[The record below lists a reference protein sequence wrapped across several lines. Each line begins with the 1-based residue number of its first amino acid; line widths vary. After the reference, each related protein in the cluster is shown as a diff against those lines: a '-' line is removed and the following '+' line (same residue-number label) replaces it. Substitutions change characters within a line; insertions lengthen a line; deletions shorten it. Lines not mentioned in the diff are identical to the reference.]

1 MSFNLPPDDN
11 PTNES
16 RKVDENNGKG
26 DNNDITFGVG
36 NVPQTPS
43 TKSYSALDNYRFLR
57 GSDYAFPDNYKFNN
71 IILPSANY
79 NDNNDFVA
87 QQSDPA
93 DISISV
99 NNQTEAPDSVGNK
112 PISTDPN
119 NASANNYSVVE
130 NNDGEKRIV
139 INDNNATF
147 QGNATTNTDSYYFTK
162 GAVTKIVRPGKN
174 GGETKTFDICYNKVF
189 SQTLFLGASVKS
201 FNASMAWG
209 SEASRLTVELAVD
222 DCYYPEQRDFYGN
235 VVPRPGLNNI
245 TDSKGDY
252 DQKRRNNTFAKDEL
266 GNSLIPG
273 KVFYMPLGGLVQ
285 SFYYYGPDP
294 GFYADLDSYSD
305 GQSPRLESVDII
317 GTAAQFKYDDFE
329 FSGIITSWDK
339 KTSEAGILQ
348 YTVTLESPSKLL
360 ENVGVILSDYS
371 GSIHQI
377 SRNDDNKNYSVYNGT
392 GLGFPS
398 ERGDSQ
404 EFYGGL
410 IREQSIP
417 NLVNVYGFLEDGGSG
432 SSSNFGGSLRNS
444 NGIPAYMVVSAL
456 TYLLD
461 RPLIYDNDNQQRQD
475 AWKIFRYSPY
485 GRIVG
490 PIVTK
495 KQDPYPNLFR
505 DGKIDIRYKMGLA
518 AFPGNNLLFRSG
530 SSTAVT
536 PYSLDLN
543 DFFFNGYSVLTAEY
557 RIDSQSSNVLQILQD
572 TADAHGY
579 DMFINMYMVADGN
592 FLYPRI
598 KVNLITKQI
607 TPQEGVVQNF
617 IQFMQLNNIFVT
629 GNTVGE
635 EYNATGNTRTMLI
648 GGKQRRIFQS
658 KFVKYAVNQNT
669 LRWNPYTQTFLDST
683 NPSHN
688 TKDYR
693 RADLHNP
700 RNSNLGYGNGRGSNN
715 IIDVLGRVDRNN
727 PQYLYQQVPW
737 GGFAYRMNYYDPES
751 LPIGG
756 TVPPAF
762 DATAFGQ
769 ICPYFGLD
777 PFTRMA
783 RHVEYN
789 DYYGQ
794 FFVSINGLE
803 FAKYTG
809 FSVPGFVQ
817 ISENE
822 IRAAMK
828 GYDSFVAYI
837 SGLANTLYPYAHTH
851 KFDFYNKIL
860 FPLFGNS
867 IVVNNAS
874 PLVFNT
880 GAANANKIGQ
890 KVTGL
895 DTVPVSASSSTL
907 TDPRFVNVLNK
918 IHLYLQDI
926 GNQYYGKEFM
936 VGIQRPNY
944 YIDYNSHFGAVGLL
958 PDGSPYSSLNGT
970 KEVITSYFPVEN
982 GWEEAGTTIDDT
994 LMVGTP
1000 AMNIFQND
1008 DGTINPILGYNA
1020 TARYNRNRQFETLVT
1035 QFSNNAAKNAF
1046 LYNWN
1051 KFDLWRKSNYTGIV
1065 EADPLNF
1072 WEPSLT
1078 IAEPS
1083 SLIIDYP
1090 SVVPDPFYD
1099 PTIGQR
1105 VFSPFCYKAYL
1116 KANVETDYVWAPSPT
1131 ADGRALKIIVKT
1143 GGAYLNP
1150 GSLNELSIS
1159 TAVADYVR
1167 PFWPAIPGLRNPIS
1181 DRLDAMTSSSPYY
1194 LYNGAGISTN
1204 NLLSA
1209 NTQNA
1214 PNLNVSLAPKA
1225 AMPAFAAIPFES
1237 NVSVYGPWINSP
1249 DMYVDSIY
1257 PYASRIG
1264 KTNKLENLLG
1274 GTKVLNENDLVPW
1287 NYGGMINL
1295 DMYAILK
1302 VAADNSYQQ
1311 KGEVGQLT
1319 YAGIP
1324 FFNLGSELKQSAFA
1338 FRGPIITNIMTQISA
1353 TGPLTTY
1360 TFRTYTKKFTLF
1372 NKEASELLKN
1382 QAKESF
1388 KRTREIRQKFDSLRN
1403 DLIAISKSKMI
1414 FPNYDLTLSKL
1425 RSASP
1430 STVLMA
1436 ESRPYVSPISL
1447 FNPGAVGN
1455 FPEKVNP
1462 EDPNEVPTYWT
1473 VNSSV
1478 QRTNVALY
1486 NIGEAAQEFEYNY
1499 ANKSFMS
1506 LDGLFSPISF
1516 YPTLYGGSSSF
1527 KPYFEAGC
1535 PNCGGERLVI
1545 VTDAQGNETKL
1556 PCQLCSRDIAG
1567 TENAPTYNTL
1577 PPFILSNQSDSSL
1590 LAGSN
1595 PTEIKDRISVLLDN
1609 FTMRKRINYVNLNPI
1624 IMPVGELRNEYA
1636 QQNDYTSHHIECIGR
1651 SQVPPR
1657 GQLSIFNNKV
1667 QVGFDED
1674 QGSLADADYG
1684 SRVFDW
1690 QIGKQDTTSWTQKNY
1705 RFLGL
1710 RGPLVMSGW
1719 GFDTAGYPV
1728 PNASGEPLQFDL
1740 NGMPYRM
1747 RAPYDPPSDEP
1758 GSPYFRGPI
1767 IGKNQKWDAQKK
1779 EWSAPYPE
1787 SNFMRGWG
1795 LRPDLWPSGPVDLR
1809 WDAARKVWSAPKPY
1823 PNVYV
1828 QLETDLVPPFPA
1840 RGFLDAVDKDS
1851 PLPGGLRRTVF
1862 VRDSSETYG
1871 APRGAKI
1878 LCFYDEGSGFYEPL
1892 ARSPI
1897 IARGIINAGVTATIY
1912 TDFSAGFNPVTG
1924 QPNAP
1929 GQITVNFAN
1938 PLSFTLTTGAV
1949 GLFMFVRTEWVLTSI
1964 NITC

>member
-1 MSFNLPPDDN
+1 MTFDLPADATQPPNDQ
-11 PTNES
+11 
-16 RKVDENNGKG
+16 RKG
-26 DNNDITFGVG
+26 DEDNGDADKKKPILDSQDEPKRSDKTYNL
-36 NVPQTPS
+36 
-43 TKSYSALDNYRFLR
+43 LDNYRFVR
-57 GSDYAFPDNYKFNN
+57 GSSYVFPENYKFNN
-71 IILPSANY
+71 IILPSGNY
-79 NDNNDFVA
+79 NTNNDFVG

-93 DISISV
+93 NVSVSI
-99 NNQTEAPDSVGNK
+99 NTDKTGPDSVGNK
-112 PISTDPN
+112 RISPDQN

-130 NNDGEKRIV
+130 DAETKTKRIV
-139 INDNNATF
+139 ITGDNAQF
-147 QGNATTNTDSYYFTK
+147 QGTSTTNTDSYYFVKK
-162 GAVTKIVRPGKN
+162 GVTHIVRQGKN
-174 GGETKTFDICYNKVF
+174 GGKTETFQICYNKVF
-189 SQTLFLGASVKS
+189 AQTLFLGATVKS

-222 DCYYPEQRDFYGN
+222 DCQYPEQRDFAGN
-235 VVPRPGLNNI
+235 IVPRPGFNKI
-245 TDSKGDY
+245 TQSAGVY
-252 DQKRRNNTFAKDEL
+252 DEQRLATDDRGFKKDEL

-273 KVFYMPLGGLVQ
+273 KVFYMPLNGQVK

-294 GFYADLDSYSD
+294 GFYADLDSYWD
-305 GQSPRLESVDII
+305 GIVPRLESVDII
-317 GTAAQFKYDDFE
+317 GAAAQFRYDDFE
-329 FSGIITSWDK
+329 FSGIITSWEK
-339 KTSEAGILQ
+339 KTGSEGGILQ

-360 ENVGVILSDYS
+360 SNVGVILSDYS
-371 GSIHQI
+371 GSIHQ
-377 SRNDDNKNYSVYNGT
+377 SSRRNDPTNQSVYKGT
-392 GLGFPS
+392 NLGFPS
-398 ERGDSQ
+398 EKGSSQ

-417 NLVNVYGFLEDGGSG
+417 NLVNVYGFLEDGGLG

-456 TYLLD
+456 TFLLD
-461 RPLIYDNDNQQRQD
+461 RPPSYIYHNGQQRQD
-475 AWKIFRYSPY
+475 AWQIFRYSPY
-485 GRIVG
+485 GRIVSRI
-490 PIVTK
+490 PTK
-495 KQDPYPNLFR
+495 KKDPYPSLVSN
-505 DGKIDIRYKMGLA
+505 GQIDIRYKMGLA
-518 AFPGNNLLFRSG
+518 VFPGNNLVFKSG
-530 SSTAVT
+530 SSTALT

-572 TADAHGY
+572 VADSHGY
-579 DMFINMYMVADGN
+579 EMFVNMYMVADGN

-598 KVNLITKQI
+598 KINLITKQI
-607 TPQEGVVQNF
+607 TPQEGAVQNF
-617 IQFMQLNNIFVT
+617 IGFMQSNNIFVT

-635 EYNATGNTRTMLI
+635 EYNADGNTRTMLI

-658 KFVKYAVNQNT
+658 KFVKYALNQNT

-683 NPSHN
+683 SPYHN

-693 RADLHNP
+693 RVDLHNP
-700 RNSNLGYGNGRGSNN
+700 RNSNLGYGNGAGSNN
-715 IIDVLGRVDRNN
+715 IIDILGRVDRNT
-727 PQYLYQQVPW
+727 PEYLYQTVPW
-737 GGFAYRMNYYDPES
+737 GGLAYRMNYHYPES
-751 LPIGG
+751 LGIIGP
-756 TVPPAF
+756 VPPAF

-769 ICPYFGLD
+769 ICPYFGAD

-809 FSVPGFVQ
+809 FTVPGFVQ

-837 SGLANTLYPYAHTH
+837 SGLSSTLYPYAHTH
-851 KFDFYNKIL
+851 KFDLYNKIL
-860 FPLFGNS
+860 FPLVGN
-867 IVVNNAS
+867 S

-880 GAANANKIGQ
+880 GAVNANKIGQ
-890 KVTGL
+890 KVSGL
-895 DTVPVSASSSTL
+895 DTVPVSATSSTL
-907 TDPRFVNVLNK
+907 TDPRLVNVLNK
-918 IHLYLQDI
+918 IHLYLADI

-936 VGIQRPNY
+936 VGITRPDY
-944 YIDYNSHFGAVGLL
+944 YIDYNYHFGAVGLL
-958 PDGSPYSSLNGT
+958 PEGSPYSSLNGT
-970 KEVITSYFPVEN
+970 KEVVTSYSPVES
-982 GWEEAGTTIDDT
+982 GWEEAGTTIDDS

-1008 DGTINPILGYNA
+1008 DGTISPILGYNA
-1020 TARYNRNRQFETLVT
+1020 TARYNRNRQFETLLT
-1035 QFSNNAAKNAF
+1035 TFSNNAAKNAF

-1051 KFDLWRKSNYTGIV
+1051 KFDLWRKSNYTGRG
-1065 EADPLNF
+1065 EASQLNF

-1078 IAEPS
+1078 IAEPI

-1090 SVVPDPFYD
+1090 SAVTDPFYD

-1105 VFSPFCYKAYL
+1105 VLSPFCYKAYL
-1116 KANVETDYVWAPSPT
+1116 KASVETDYVWAPSPT

-1150 GSLNELSIS
+1150 ADLHELSIS
-1159 TAVADYVR
+1159 ATVADYVR
-1167 PFWPAIPGLRNPIS
+1167 PFWPKIPGLLNPIS
-1181 DRLDAMTSSSPYY
+1181 DRLDAMISGSPYY
-1194 LYNGAGISTN
+1194 LYYGAGISTN
-1204 NLLSA
+1204 NLLYA
-1209 NTQNA
+1209 NTQNK
-1214 PNLNVSLAPKA
+1214 PNQNVSLVPKA

-1257 PYASRIG
+1257 PYSTPLG
-1264 KTNKLENLLG
+1264 KVNKLENLLG
-1274 GTKVLNENDLVPW
+1274 GTKVLNESDLVPW

-1302 VAADNSYQQ
+1302 VSADNNYQE
-1311 KGEVGQLT
+1311 KGETGQIT

-1324 FFNLGSELKQSAFA
+1324 FFNLGSELKAAAFA
-1338 FRGPIITNIMTQISA
+1338 FRGPIINNIQTQISA
-1353 TGPLTTY
+1353 NGPVTTY

-1388 KRTREIRQKFDSLRN
+1388 KRTKEIRQKFERVRN

-1430 STVLMA
+1430 STILVG
-1436 ESRPYVSPISL
+1436 ESRPYVSPVSTW
-1447 FNPGAVGN
+1447 NPGAIGN
-1455 FPEKVNP
+1455 FPEKLNP
-1462 EDPNEVPTYWT
+1462 DDPNENPIYWT
-1473 VNSSV
+1473 INSSI

-1486 NIGEAAQEFEYNY
+1486 NIGEVAQEFEHNY
-1499 ANKSFMS
+1499 SSKSFMS
-1506 LDGLFSPISF
+1506 LDGLFSPVSF
-1516 YPTLYGGSSSF
+1516 YPTLAGGSSSF
-1527 KPYFEAGC
+1527 KPYFETGC
-1535 PNCGGERLVI
+1535 PNCGGTRRV
-1545 VTDAQGNETKL
+1545 VFNDNQGNATSL

-1567 TENAPTYNTL
+1567 TENATTYNIL
-1577 PPFILSNQSDSSL
+1577 PPFILSNQSDSSI
-1590 LAGSN
+1590 LAGDN
-1595 PTEIKDRISVLLDN
+1595 PTEIKDRISALLDN
-1609 FTMRKRINYVNLNPI
+1609 ATMRKRINYVNLNPI
-1624 IMPVGELRNEYA
+1624 IMPVGEFRNEYA
-1636 QQNDYTSHHIECIGR
+1636 QQNDYTSHHIEYVGR

-1657 GQLSIFNNKV
+1657 GDLSIQNNKNIL
-1667 QVGFDED
+1667 GFDED
-1674 QGSLADADYG
+1674 QSQLADADYN

-1690 QIGKQDTTSWTQKNY
+1690 HIGRQETTSWTQKNY

-1728 PNASGEPLQFDL
+1728 PNASGEPLKVDPT
-1740 NGMPYRM
+1740 NGMPFRM
-1747 RAPYDPPSDEP
+1747 RAPYDPESEEP
-1758 GSPYFRGPI
+1758 WSPDFRGPI
-1767 IGKNQKWDAQKK
+1767 VGKNQLWDYDKK
-1779 EWSAPYPE
+1779 EWSDPYPE
-1787 SNFMRGWG
+1787 PNFMRGWG

-1809 WDAARKVWSAPKPY
+1809 WDAAKKVWSAPKPY

-1840 RGFLDAVDKDS
+1840 RGFLDAIDKDS
-1851 PLPGGLRRTVF
+1851 QLPGGLRRTVF

-1892 ARSPI
+1892 ARSSI
-1897 IARGIINAGVTATIY
+1897 IARGFINIELNATLY
-1912 TDFSAGFNPVTG
+1912 ADFAAGFNPVTG

-1929 GQITVNFAN
+1929 EQIIVNFVN
-1938 PLSFTLTTGAV
+1938 PLGFTLTTGAV
-1949 GLFMFVRTEWVLTSI
+1949 GLFIFVRTEWVLMSI